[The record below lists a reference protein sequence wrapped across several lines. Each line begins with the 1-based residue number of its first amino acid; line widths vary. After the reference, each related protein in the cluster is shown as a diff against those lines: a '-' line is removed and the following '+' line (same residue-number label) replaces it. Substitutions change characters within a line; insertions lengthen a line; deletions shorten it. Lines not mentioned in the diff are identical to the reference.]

1 MFHELLIRKADIPL
15 VPDVMAVEIESYV
28 YYCCYIVTSGGARI
42 LLRVGPKITLKKYLY
57 RLKILNHKN
66 A

>member
-1 MFHELLIRKADIPL
+1 MFGTVA
-15 VPDVMAVEIESYV
+15 
-28 YYCCYIVTSGGARI
+28 TGGGARI
-42 LLRVGPKITLKKYLY
+42 LLRVGPEITLKFFLY